1 MHPLRLVTYNIHKG
15 RGLDGRVRIERIA
28 RVLENIDADIV
39 AVQEVVSHE
48 GRSIEDHQAS
58 YLAEQLGYFHAIGE
72 TRKHRGGVYGNVTLS
87 RWKFEVIR
95 HVDLSVPGREERGV
109 LRTDVCVGGR
119 LLHIFNVHLGTAHRE
134 RRSQA
139 VRLVDENLLRAI
151 DISGPRI
158 VLGDFNE
165 WTHGL
170 VTRTLSAEFHLTD
183 LRDHVPRTRAYPA
196 VLPLLN
202 LDHIY
207 FDHQLKICKAH
218 FHRNRLSLVASD
230 HLPLV
235 VDLMIE
241 ERRDA
246 HHYLGQH
253 NLLTFPRPELN
264 KTLHPSKDRG

>member
-1 MHPLRLVTYNIHKG
+1 MTRFRIATYNIHKG
-15 RGLDGRVRIERIA
+15 RGIDGRVRIERIA
-28 RVLENIDADIV
+28 RVLAEIDADIV
-39 AVQEVVSHE
+39 ALQEVVSHE
-48 GRSIEDHQAS
+48 GLSIQDHQAS
-58 YLAEQLGYFHAIGE
+58 YLADRLGHFHAIGE

-87 RWKFEVIR
+87 RWRLEVIR

-109 LRTDVCVGGR
+109 LRTDVRIGPHV
-119 LLHIFNVHLGTAHRE
+119 LHIFNVHLGTAHRE
-134 RRSQA
+134 RRTQA

-183 LRDHVPRTRAYPA
+183 LQDHVPRTRSYPA
-196 VLPLLN
+196 ILPLLN

-207 FDHQLKICKAH
+207 FDHQLEIRKAL
-218 FHRNRLSLVASD
+218 FHRNRLSLIASD

-235 VDLMIE
+235 ADLIIKEPTGMRPHAE
-241 ERRDA
+241 HD
-246 HHYLGQH
+246 HQVVLPG
-253 NLLTFPRPELN
+253 PRP
-264 KTLHPSKDRG
+264 PSSRCPEWP